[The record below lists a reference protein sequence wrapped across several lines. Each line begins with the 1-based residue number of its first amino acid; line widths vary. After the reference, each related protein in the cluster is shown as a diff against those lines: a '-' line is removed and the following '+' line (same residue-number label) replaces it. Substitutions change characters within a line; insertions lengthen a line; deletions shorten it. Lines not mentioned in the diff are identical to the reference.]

1 MNIYTDLKNRVDV
14 SKKKDMDP
22 KDNDRSRVCVC
33 RFSLTTK
40 TEEQLGLEEDT
51 THDELKVETCRY
63 FQLQKR
69 ELIFAD
75 NL

>member
-1 MNIYTDLKNRVDV
+1 MIGH
-14 SKKKDMDP
+14 
-22 KDNDRSRVCVC
+22 VCVC